1 MELAREQRPPA
12 QDQRPPARDQRP
24 ARDERPQRTWLA
36 ALPHPIGLLIGTL
49 SCPLVLA
56 GVTVGAVLAP
66 FGGSG
71 LPILGL
77 TLRYTDGLAA
87 IERSRFAGMTGREV
101 PPWPADPRRRYR
113 WAVIPSLTAF
123 TGRATWGKICYP
135 LPRLLA
141 SVLLFPIVV
150 CFWAVG
156 LATLPLTL
164 PFYLWTNPPPALE
177 DLPAVADGEARVR
190 RRGRA
195 ARRAPAAQRGRI
207 ARAAAATGG
216 GALLSS

>member
-1 MELAREQRPPA
+1 MELARDRRSPA
-12 QDQRPPARDQRP
+12 QDQRSLARDQRLAADQRP
-24 ARDERPQRTWLA
+24 ARAERPSRTWLA
-36 ALPHPIGLLIGTL
+36 VLHQLLGLIIGAV
-49 SCPLVLA
+49 SFPLVLA
-56 GVTVGAVLAP
+56 GVTTGAVLAP

-150 CFWAVG
+150 TFWAVG
-156 LATLPLTL
+156 LATLPLTA
-164 PFYLWTNPPPALE
+164 PFYLWTNPPPALK
-177 DLPAVADGEARVR
+177 DGETRA
-190 RRGRA
+190 RRG
-195 ARRAPAAQRGRI
+195 
-207 ARAAAATGG
+207 
-216 GALLSS
+216 